1 MSQNLKHKILTQ
13 EETPKYSFR
22 KYSFGLAS
30 ALIGLTAFSGGLK
43 GTIAKADTVSNSAVA
58 DQKDID
64 AKQNNKQATLDISYS
79 DDQKQ
84 AQDSNKS
91 VAESKND
98 NQVNTDQKQAAN
110 VQTKNGSQVSHN
122 ENNEGKEPAVTVNKQ
137 AAAQQTNSNTDK
149 EEQESKQVVTKPQN
163 SNNTS
168 TATKQVKNNETSA
181 TIANAMVNN
190 GENRSAVAPKADE
203 NKNTTTLDVNK
214 LLAESNNTK
223 GNFLSLLN
231 NFTVVNSASTKAPYD
246 IDANWDYTIT
256 ATTNN
261 GKESDVA
268 NITGYKGTSNDV
280 FIPNA
285 ADFKADGKTNVDAV
299 HINPSLMRK
308 LATRQGTTSITVSNT
323 DGQFVDA
330 VDDSNFTMDNS
341 GNFTL

>member
-1 MSQNLKHKILTQ
+1 M
-13 EETPKYSFR
+13 
-22 KYSFGLAS
+22 
-30 ALIGLTAFSGGLK
+30 
-43 GTIAKADTVSNSAVA
+43 
-58 DQKDID
+58 
-64 AKQNNKQATLDISYS
+64 
-79 DDQKQ
+79 
-84 AQDSNKS
+84 
-91 VAESKND
+91 
-98 NQVNTDQKQAAN
+98 
-110 VQTKNGSQVSHN
+110 QTKNGSQVSHN